1 MGFWWGGGAL
11 QEVVACCFVELINL
25 TCTITPV
32 KFQSLLD
39 ALFQPASRCTSQLA
53 NGSALHVPQWRTVR
67 GNSMHVT
74 MCDLH
79 YVSVLYAGNIY
90 KYIFMSLSFHST
102 KFHSLT
108 TRGGAQ
114 QVLKC
119 SLMDSPPGRCCGKLW
134 LILTQCR
141 LYWRLSRW
149 MLNVPV
155 CTMHLGTA
163 QPLYPFP
170 LQPRLENI
178 HELATL
184 Y

>member
-1 MGFWWGGGAL
+1 MF
-11 QEVVACCFVELINL
+11 F
-25 TCTITPV
+25 
-32 KFQSLLD
+32 FS
-39 ALFQPASRCTSQLA
+39 QPAGAPVTSLMKVHFMFHSDVQCEGTACMWL
-53 NGSALHVPQWRTVR
+53 
-67 GNSMHVT
+67 
-74 MCDLH
+74 CDLH

-90 KYIFMSLSFHST
+90 TYIFMSLSFQST
-102 KFHSLT
+102 KLHSLT
-108 TRGGAQ
+108 TLGAAQ
-114 QVLKC
+114 QLLKC

-134 LILTQCR
+134 LILRQCC
-141 LYWRLSRW
+141 LYWRLARW